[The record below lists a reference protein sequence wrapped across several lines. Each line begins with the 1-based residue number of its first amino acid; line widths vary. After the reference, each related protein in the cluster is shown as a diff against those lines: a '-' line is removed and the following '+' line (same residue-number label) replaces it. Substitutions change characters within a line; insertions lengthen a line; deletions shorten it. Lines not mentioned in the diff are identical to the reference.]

1 MQQRI
6 FFSCTIQLIGLSRR
20 EQRRKCG
27 EALLATAA
35 CDGFDFKAST
45 FIPFLGLWLLFPWQ
59 LWIDNQ
65 KQAEVIGGHKAHFAV
80 NEVREMIENDS
91 IS

>member
-1 MQQRI
+1 TC
-6 FFSCTIQLIGLSRR
+6 FFEKKSVSRA
-20 EQRRKCG
+20 EV
-27 EALLATAA
+27 T
-35 CDGFDFKAST
+35 
-45 FIPFLGLWLLFPWQ
+45 

>member
-27 EALLATAA
+27 EVTRLLT
-35 CDGFDFKAST
+35 
-45 FIPFLGLWLLFPWQ
+45 I
-59 LWIDNQ
+59 
-65 KQAEVIGGHKAHFAV
+65 
-80 NEVREMIENDS
+80 
-91 IS
+91 

>member
-1 MQQRI
+1 MKCI
-6 FFSCTIQLIGLSRR
+6 SSRLQFYHVDVNGAPFR
-20 EQRRKCG
+20 LVFLRKNQ
-27 EALLATAA
+27 
-35 CDGFDFKAST
+35 
-45 FIPFLGLWLLFPWQ
+45 FP